1 MTNLET
7 PLIPLYKFS
16 FSEDRPKIDFEPKFL
31 NQLRGALLQ
40 AQQETPSLPE
50 ALDKRV
56 SQLAEQV
63 YGLDELAYHLDL
75 PDSEVEV
82 GHLREAALKLLVK
95 TIRFIEALPPSA

>member
-7 PLIPLYKFS
+7 PLIPLYKFN
-16 FSEDRPKIDFEPKFL
+16 FSEDRPKIDFEPSFL

-50 ALDKRV
+50 ELDKRV
-56 SQLAEQV
+56 SQLADQV

-82 GHLREAALKLLVK
+82 VHLREAALKLLVK